1 MPPVMSDA
9 ASQPRVPLANVNIE
23 DSYVKAQMERVRMVQ
38 TLVYAGFTPEEVLR
52 VIGVDPI
59 GHTGLPSVQ
68 LQSVSQ
74 NAQAQTEG
82 NDIDAQYKDEV
93 V

>member
-1 MPPVMSDA
+1 
-9 ASQPRVPLANVNIE
+9 LANVNIE
-23 DSYVKAQMERVRMVQ
+23 DSYVKAQMERVKMVQ
-38 TLVYAGFTPEEVLR
+38 TLVYSGFTPEQVLS

-59 GHTGLPSVQ
+59 EHTGLPSVQ

-74 NAQAQTEG
+74 NAQAETEG

-93 V
+93 T